1 MKNSLYLAG
10 FALALSATAFAAPNV
25 ANTTQKG
32 SLLIFPDIRVDGD
45 WNTLI
50 RIANDANSDVSVKC
64 YWMDGNKN
72 RVDFQFPLTANQP
85 FWFEARTGA
94 GTLQVNRFPTGF
106 ANGFDN
112 PFLVGPGVLGVTE
125 DTDNNGAYQR
135 GTLACWVV
143 RYVAADVNGG
153 GNDVDPC
160 GCNPP
165 PDPNQNDIGETQ
177 VKYNHLSGTATVF
190 SPTFGSYEYNAYAF
204 FVPSGADLDPIANS
218 TPGVLRLNGLQ
229 YDQCPEYLIGQ
240 FTPNGAPGA
249 AGPIRVQAQRLAVT
263 ACQLDLRQD
272 WVLRLTKLKFDVW
285 NEDEVRFTG
294 AYDCADS
301 WHETEFTDGLSV
313 APNTTT
319 LTGIAGIDAAA
330 QNFQFSTLQTFSAR
344 YRVRGIASDRCA
356 DPDTRIIPVG
366 LLGVH
371 SARLVGGLG
380 DMIGTTLAGAGK
392 TSDIIRWD
400 PDLNGG
406 LVPEGAIR

>member
-1 MKNSLYLAG
+1 MKNSLYLTG
-10 FALALSATAFAAPNV
+10 LALVLSATAYAAPNV

-32 SLLIFPDIRVDGD
+32 SLLVFPDIRIDGN

-50 RIANDANSDVSVKC
+50 RIQNDANSDVSVKC

-85 FWFEARTGA
+85 FWFDARSGA
-94 GTLQVNRFPTGF
+94 GTLQVNRFPQGF

-112 PFLVGPGVLGVTE
+112 PFLINIGTDENL
-125 DTDNNGAYQR
+125 DNNGAYFR

-143 RYVAADVNGG
+143 RYVTADVNGG

-177 VKYNHLSGTATVF
+177 VKYNHLSGTATVYH
-190 SPTFGSYEYNAYAF
+190 TTAGSYEYNAYAF
-204 FVPSGADLDPIANS
+204 FVPTGADLDPVANS
-218 TPGVLRLNGLQ
+218 TPGVIRLNGLQ

-240 FTPNGAPGA
+240 FTPNGTPTA
-249 AGPIRVQAQRLAVT
+249 ANRPTVVSQRLAVA
-263 ACQLDLRQD
+263 ACRLDLRQD
-272 WVLRLTKLKFDVW
+272 WVLVYTKLKFDVW

-294 AYDCADS
+294 AFECADS
-301 WHETEFTDGLSV
+301 WHETQFTAGVLPV
-313 APNTTT
+313 G
-319 LTGIAGIDAAA
+319 TGAIGEIDAAA
-330 QNFQFSTLQTFSAR
+330 QNFQFSTLQTYSAR
-344 YRVRGIASDRCA
+344 YRVRGVASDRCPIDDA
-356 DPDTRIIPVG
+356 RIAAVG

-371 SARLVGGLG
+371 SVELAGN
-380 DMIGTTLAGAGK
+380 DMVGTTLAGAGK
-392 TSDIIRWD
+392 TSDVIRWD
-400 PDLNGG
+400 PELNGG